1 MAQEIK
7 SFTVTQYLTSLKKRV
22 EETPSVWVRG
32 VITRMTVKPNIVYIS
47 IADFVEGS
55 VKPVAALDLTCFAS
69 RFAYIL
75 AKIQSFEQPFELR
88 EELKVSLQI
97 KADLYIPT
105 GRLQAQILDID
116 PVYTVG
122 ELALTKSAILKRL
135 AVEGLLEKNKSLD
148 LAEMPMRIGLITGE
162 KTAAFKDFT
171 SKLSDSPFAFKVMT
185 VYAKMQGEETEK
197 SVLAA
202 LEKLAREPSLDVV
215 CIVRGGGSK
224 TDLNYFDSEALCR
237 AVANYHIP
245 VFTGIGHEIDK
256 SLLDDVAYQS
266 CITPTDTAKRIIDRV
281 NDGWNKMLVAAQN
294 VAIGAKDAI
303 LRENQTLA
311 NAGARL
317 QQKVTAK
324 IQNEKT
330 KLAVCGSNLKRDLNY
345 IIRDESARLDRNT
358 EGLKQGSRKILDLAK
373 SKFTLSEVRV
383 KAADPATTLAK
394 GYSLTLDAAGKFIR
408 NASQLKAGDKMTT
421 RLRDGEVTSV
431 VQ

>member
-1 MAQEIK
+1 MATENK

-22 EETPSVWVRG
+22 EETPAVWVRG

-55 VKPVAALDLTCFAS
+55 VKPVAALDLTCFAG
-69 RFAYIL
+69 RYAYIL
-75 AKIQSFEQPFELR
+75 SKIQSFEQPFELR
-88 EELKVSLQI
+88 EELKVSLLI

-105 GRLQAQILDID
+105 GRLQAQVLDID

-135 AVEGLLEKNKSLD
+135 ALEGLLEKNKNLPFAD
-148 LAEMPMRIGLITGE
+148 MPMRIGLITGE

-171 SKLSDSPFAFKVMT
+171 SKLAESPFAFKVMT
-185 VYAKMQGEETEK
+185 VYAKMQGEETER

-202 LEKLAREPSLDVV
+202 LEKLAQETTLDVV

-224 TDLNYFDSEALCR
+224 TDLNFFDSEALCR
-237 AVANYHIP
+237 TVANYHIP

-256 SLLDDVAYQS
+256 SLLDEVAYQS
-266 CITPTDTAKRIIDRV
+266 CITPTDTAKRIVDRV
-281 NDGWNKMLVAAQN
+281 SDGWNNMLVAAQN
-294 VAIGAKDAI
+294 VAMGAKDAI
-303 LRENQTLA
+303 VRENQTLA
-311 NAGARL
+311 NAGVRL
-317 QQKVTAK
+317 QQKVTAR
-324 IQNEKT
+324 IQGEKT
-330 KLAVCGSNLKRDLNY
+330 KLAICSSNLKRDLSY
-345 IIRDESARLDRNT
+345 IIRDENARLDRDI
-358 EGLKQGSRKILDLAK
+358 EGLRQGSRKILDLAK

-394 GYSLTLDAAGKFIR
+394 GYSLTLDASGKFIR
-408 NASQLKAGDKMTT
+408 NASQLKPGDKLTT
-421 RLRDGEVTSV
+421 RFKDGNVTSV

>member
-256 SLLDDVAYQS
+256 SLLDEVAYQS

-345 IIRDESARLDRNT
+345 IIRNESARLDRNT

-373 SKFTLSEVRV
+373 SKFILSEVRV

-408 NASQLKAGDKMTT
+408 NVSQLKAGDKMTT

>member
-135 AVEGLLEKNKSLD
+135 AVEGLLEKNKSLN

-256 SLLDDVAYQS
+256 SLLDEVAYQS

>member
-7 SFTVTQYLTSLKKRV
+7 SFAVTQYLTSLKKRV

-256 SLLDDVAYQS
+256 SLLDEVAYQS

-383 KAADPATTLAK
+383 KTADPATTLAK

>member
-75 AKIQSFEQPFELR
+75 AKIQSFEHPFELR

-256 SLLDDVAYQS
+256 SLLDEVAYQS

>member
-185 VYAKMQGEETEK
+185 VYAKMQGEETER

-202 LEKLAREPSLDVV
+202 LETLAREPSLDVV

-256 SLLDDVAYQS
+256 SLLDEVAYQS

>member
-256 SLLDDVAYQS
+256 SLLDEVAYQS

-421 RLRDGEVTSV
+421 RLRDGEVSSV

>member
-1 MAQEIK
+1 MAAENK
-7 SFTVTQYLTSLKKRV
+7 SYTVTQYLTSLKKKV
-22 EETPSVWVRG
+22 EETPAVWVRG

-55 VKPVAALDLTCFAS
+55 VKPVAALDLTCFAG
-69 RFAYIL
+69 RYAYIL
-75 AKIQSFEQPFELR
+75 SKIQSFDQPFTLK
-88 EELKVSLQI
+88 EELKVSLLI
-97 KADLYIPT
+97 KADLYIPS

-135 AVEGLLEKNKSLD
+135 AVEGLLEKNRSLE

-171 SKLSDSPFAFKVMT
+171 SKLSESPFAFKVMT
-185 VYAKMQGEETEK
+185 VYAKMQGEETER

-202 LEKLAREPSLDVV
+202 LEKLAQEPSLDVV

-237 AVANYHIP
+237 AVANYHLP

-256 SLLDDVAYQS
+256 SLLDEVAYQS

-281 NDGWNKMLVAAQN
+281 SDGWNRMLLMAQN

-303 LRENQTLA
+303 VRENQTLA
-311 NAGARL
+311 NLGARL
-317 QQKVTAK
+317 QQMTAVR
-324 IQNEKT
+324 IQGEKT
-330 KLAVCGSNLKRDLNY
+330 RMAICESNLKRDMSH
-345 IIRDESARLDRNT
+345 IFKGEQERLDRNT
-358 EGLKQGSRKILDLAK
+358 EGLRQGTRKILDLAK

-394 GYSLTLDAAGKFIR
+394 GYSLTLDASGKFIR
-408 NASQLKAGDKMTT
+408 NASQLKPGDKLTT

>member
-237 AVANYHIP
+237 AVANYHMP

-256 SLLDDVAYQS
+256 SLLDEVAYQS

>member
-1 MAQEIK
+1 MAAENK
-7 SFTVTQYLTSLKKRV
+7 SFTVTQYLTALKKRV
-22 EETPSVWVRG
+22 EETPAVWVRG
-32 VITRMTVKPNIVYIS
+32 TITRMTVKPNIVYIS

-75 AKIQSFEQPFELR
+75 SKIQNFDQPFTLK
-88 EELKVSLQI
+88 EELKVSLLI
-97 KADLYIPT
+97 KADLYVPT

-122 ELALTKSAILKRL
+122 ELAITKMAILKRL
-135 AVEGLLEKNKSLD
+135 AVEGLLEKNRSLY

-171 SKLSDSPFAFKVMT
+171 SKLSESPFAFKVMA

-197 SVLAA
+197 SVLVA
-202 LEKLAREPSLDVV
+202 LEKLAKEPSLDVV

-224 TDLNYFDSEALCR
+224 TDLNFFDSEALCR

-256 SLLDDVAYQS
+256 SLLDEVAYLS

-281 NDGWNKMLVAAQN
+281 SDGWNKMLIAAQN
-294 VAIGAKDAI
+294 VAMGAKDSI
-303 LRENQTLA
+303 VRENQVLT
-311 NAGARL
+311 NAGTRL
-317 QQKVTAK
+317 QQKVTSR
-324 IQNEKT
+324 IQGEKT
-330 KLAVCGSNLKRDLNY
+330 RIAINESNLKRDLAH
-345 IIRDESARLDRNT
+345 IFREERERLDRNT
-358 EGLKQGSRKILDLAK
+358 EGLHQGTRKILDLAK

-394 GYSLTLDAAGKFIR
+394 GFSLTLDANGKFIR
-408 NASQLKAGDKMTT
+408 NASQLKPGDKLIT
-421 RLRDGEVTSV
+421 RLRDGEIASIVE
-431 VQ
+431 

>member
-1 MAQEIK
+1 MATENK

-22 EETPSVWVRG
+22 EETPAVWVRG

-55 VKPVAALDLTCFAS
+55 VKPVAALDLTCFA
-69 RFAYIL
+69 FKYAAIL
-75 AKIQSFEQPFELR
+75 SKIQSFEQPFELR

-135 AVEGLLEKNKSLD
+135 AIEGLLEKNKNLD
-148 LAEMPMRIGLITGE
+148 LADMPMRIGLITGE

-171 SKLSDSPFAFKVMT
+171 TKLAESPFAFKVMT

-202 LEKLAREPSLDVV
+202 LEKLAQEPSLDVV

-237 AVANYHIP
+237 AVANYHLP

-256 SLLDDVAYQS
+256 SLLDEVAYQS
-266 CITPTDTAKRIIDRV
+266 CITPTDTAKRIVDRV
-281 NDGWNKMLVAAQN
+281 SDGWNNMLVAAQN
-294 VAIGAKDAI
+294 VAMGAKDAI
-303 LRENQTLA
+303 VRENQALT
-311 NAGARL
+311 NAGNRL
-317 QQKVTAK
+317 QQKVMGR
-324 IQNEKT
+324 IQGEKT
-330 KLAVCGSNLKRDLNY
+330 KLAICSSNLKRDLSY
-345 IIRDESARLDRNT
+345 IIRDEQARLDRNT

-373 SKFTLSEVRV
+373 SKFTLSEIRV

-394 GYSLTLDAAGKFIR
+394 GYSLTLDASGKFVR
-408 NASQLKAGDKMTT
+408 SAGQLKSGDKLTT
-421 RLRDGEVTSV
+421 KFKDGNVTSI

>member
-55 VKPVAALDLTCFAS
+55 VKPVAALDLTCFAG
-69 RFAYIL
+69 RYAYIL
-75 AKIQSFEQPFELR
+75 SKIQSFEQPFELS
-88 EELKVSLQI
+88 EELKVSLLI

-105 GRLQAQILDID
+105 GRLQAQVLDID

-135 AVEGLLEKNKSLD
+135 ALEGLLEKNKNLPFAD
-148 LAEMPMRIGLITGE
+148 MPMRIGLITGE

-171 SKLSDSPFAFKVMT
+171 SKLAESPFAFKVMT
-185 VYAKMQGEETEK
+185 VYAKMQGEETER

-202 LEKLAREPSLDVV
+202 LEKLAQETTLDVV

-224 TDLNYFDSEALCR
+224 TDLNFFDSEALCR

-256 SLLDDVAYQS
+256 SLLDEVAFQS
-266 CITPTDTAKRIIDRV
+266 CITPTDTAKRIVDRV
-281 NDGWNKMLVAAQN
+281 SDGWNNMLVAAQN
-294 VAIGAKDAI
+294 VAMGAKDAI
-303 LRENQTLA
+303 IRENQTLA
-311 NAGARL
+311 NAGVRL
-317 QQKVTAK
+317 QQKVTAR
-324 IQNEKT
+324 IQGEKT
-330 KLAVCGSNLKRDLNY
+330 RLAICESNLKRDLNY
-345 IIRDESARLDRNT
+345 IIRDENARLDRDI
-358 EGLKQGSRKILDLAK
+358 EGLRQGSRKILDLAK

-394 GYSLTLDAAGKFIR
+394 GYSLTLDASGKFVR
-408 NASQLKAGDKMTT
+408 NASQLKPGDKLTT
-421 RLRDGEVTSV
+421 RFKDGNVTSV

>member
-171 SKLSDSPFAFKVMT
+171 SKLSDSPFAFKVMI

-256 SLLDDVAYQS
+256 SLLDEVAYQS

>member
-256 SLLDDVAYQS
+256 SLLDEVAYQS

>member
-7 SFTVTQYLTSLKKRV
+7 SFTVTQYLTSLKKKV
-22 EETPSVWVRG
+22 EETPAVWVRG

-97 KADLYIPT
+97 KADLYIPS

-148 LAEMPMRIGLITGE
+148 LADMPMRIGLITGE

-256 SLLDDVAYQS
+256 SLLDEVAYQS

-281 NDGWNKMLVAAQN
+281 NEGWNRMLIAAQN
-294 VAIGAKDAI
+294 VATGAKDAI
-303 LRENQTLA
+303 VRENQILVNTA
-311 NAGARL
+311 ARL
-317 QQKVTAK
+317 QHKVTSR
-324 IQNEKT
+324 IQGEKT
-330 KLAVCGSNLKRDLNY
+330 KLAICGSNLKRDLNY
-345 IIRDESARLDRNT
+345 IIRNESARLDRDV
-358 EGLKQGSRKILDLAK
+358 EGLRQGSRKILDLAK

-394 GYSLTLDAAGKFIR
+394 GFTLSLDASGKFIR
-408 NASQLKAGDKMTT
+408 NASQLKPGDKLTT
-421 RLRDGEVTSV
+421 RFKDGNVTSV

>member
-256 SLLDDVAYQS
+256 SLLDEVAYQS

-383 KAADPATTLAK
+383 KTADPATTLAK

>member
-1 MAQEIK
+1 MVQEIK

-256 SLLDDVAYQS
+256 SLLDEVAYQS